1 MNQKHKIEKFII
13 FLNGSN
19 SHTNV
24 KVFANKQNSSSL
36 TNLNVN
42 EIYIA
47 DGGLNHFLRNKISCN
62 KIIWAGD
69 YDSLTEK
76 SKKFLDKNSVRNN
89 MKQERELIVEE
100 ISLQKN
106 KDYND
111 FSFLL
116 ELIKKKSKNI
126 PIFIEIFFGLGGRKD
141 HEIAN
146 IFEAKRFIKNH
157 VPGGICYFH
166 EGVIISSVNFEVI
179 CANKLT
185 FSIFSDED
193 NASIS
198 IKGAKYSGNI
208 ILERPSHGL
217 SNSTKGSRILIKP
230 NSSTVLFYF

>member
-1 MNQKHKIEKFII
+1 MNQKLKVQKFII

-19 SHTNV
+19 SLTNV
-24 KVFANKQNSSSL
+24 DVIANKQKSSSL
-36 TNLNVN
+36 TDLNEN
-42 EIYIA
+42 EIFIA
-47 DGGLNHFLRNKISCN
+47 DGGLNHFLRNKISSN

-89 MKQERELIVEE
+89 MGQERELIVEE

-116 ELIKKKSKNI
+116 EIIKKKSKNI

-141 HEIAN
+141 HELAN
-146 IFEAKRFIKNH
+146 IFEAKRFVKNH
-157 VPGGICYFH
+157 APGGICYFH
-166 EGVIISSVNFEVI
+166 GGVIISSVNFEVI

-193 NASIS
+193 NVPIS

-208 ILERPSHGL
+208 TLERPSHGL
-217 SNSTKGSRILIKP
+217 SNSAKGSRIFIKP
-230 NSSTVLFYF
+230 NSSTILFYF